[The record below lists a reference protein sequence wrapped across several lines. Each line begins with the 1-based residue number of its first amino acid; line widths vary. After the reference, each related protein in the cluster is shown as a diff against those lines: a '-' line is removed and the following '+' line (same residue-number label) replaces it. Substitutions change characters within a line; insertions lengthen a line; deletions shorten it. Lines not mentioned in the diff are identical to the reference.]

1 MAAHDDNT
9 GLLAELLALGNRD
22 GSCQLELRI
31 TCRNSCRRHI
41 LSIDEHTYL
50 QIAALGPLSGYKV
63 RLSLYMKWDPFR
75 RTYFSSLIR
84 IRDNFSETL
93 YFNCSESYGRQLFEL
108 KEQEYAPSLQADRQ
122 EAAADAR
129 TMPVISEYK
138 QAAMPGTRYKR
149 TVLLRGLMFGFLLVL
164 LLLRMGTGETWLFAN
179 SVEARQDHKNADTAS
194 SAVSAADTERAA
206 GTAIAAAD
214 PDPDRVHNV
223 SEAPEAISPDGLKL
237 VPLSGGTAQAAP
249 VPAGLPAQPRALYET
264 IELSGDSYT
273 YSLPEG
279 YVSLTFDD
287 GPSSYTE
294 QLVDILVKEGI
305 AANFLFIGVNASR
318 NPGAVRYADE
328 HGMPVGSH
336 SWDHSDM
343 TANSAEENRINL
355 ERASRSLEQLTAAPV
370 TIFRPPYGAV
380 NSGLAEVAD
389 RQQLNI
395 LLWNRDP
402 EDWKASG
409 PKDILDYFKK
419 SEPSGGIYLLHEKQK
434 TLQALPEIIAHLKGQ
449 GLKFAV
455 FE

>member
-179 SVEARQDHKNADTAS
+179 SVEARQDHTNADTAS
-194 SAVSAADTERAA
+194 SAASAADTERAA

-214 PDPDRVHNV
+214 PDQDRVHNV
-223 SEAPEAISPDGLKL
+223 SEAPEAISPDGLRL
-237 VPLSGGTAQAAP
+237 VPLSGGTAQAAT
-249 VPAGLPAQPRALYET
+249 VQAGCPRSPGLFMRRLSFPET
-264 IELSGDSYT
+264 AIPIACRRAT
-273 YSLPEG
+273 YPSPLMTVLHP
-279 YVSLTFDD
+279 T
-287 GPSSYTE
+287 PSS
-294 QLVDILVKEGI
+294 
-305 AANFLFIGVNASR
+305 
-318 NPGAVRYADE
+318 
-328 HGMPVGSH
+328 
-336 SWDHSDM
+336 W
-343 TANSAEENRINL
+343 
-355 ERASRSLEQLTAAPV
+355 
-370 TIFRPPYGAV
+370 
-380 NSGLAEVAD
+380 
-389 RQQLNI
+389 
-395 LLWNRDP
+395 
-402 EDWKASG
+402 
-409 PKDILDYFKK
+409 
-419 SEPSGGIYLLHEKQK
+419 
-434 TLQALPEIIAHLKGQ
+434 
-449 GLKFAV
+449 
-455 FE
+455 